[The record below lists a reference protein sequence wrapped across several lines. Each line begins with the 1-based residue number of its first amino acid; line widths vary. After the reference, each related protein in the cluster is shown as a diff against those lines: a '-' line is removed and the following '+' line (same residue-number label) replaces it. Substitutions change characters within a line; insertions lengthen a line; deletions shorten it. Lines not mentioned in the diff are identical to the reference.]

1 MKATWPGAVARRMG
15 LGGEITFTPTRVGL
29 TLHVPCDKGKHV
41 VDVVVDPGVHPDHVV
56 KRMLQKG
63 WTFGAKLACP
73 EHRRCTRKPS
83 NQNEAT
89 PVATTAP
96 SPDAR
101 AARREAH
108 EHIALYFD
116 IATGLYTDGYSD
128 ARIAKETGVA
138 EEWVKHRREEE
149 FGQLADPKPAEFQAI
164 QNELK
169 RVATEAQS
177 AFGAFQRSLN
187 EITQKVE
194 AICKARGWAK

>member
-15 LGGEITFTPTRVGL
+15 IGGEITFTPTRVGL
-29 TLHVPCDKGKHV
+29 TLHVPCDKGRHI
-41 VDVVVDPGVHPDHVV
+41 VDVNVDPGMHPDSII

-63 WTFGAKLACP
+63 WTFGSKLACP

-83 NQNEAT
+83 NENEAT

-138 EEWVKHRREEE
+138 EDWVKHRREEE

-164 QNELK
+164 QDELK
-169 RVATEAQS
+169 ALQTDCRTMEGSIA
-177 AFGAFQRSLN
+177 RRLN
-187 EITQKVE
+187 EIEHKIA